1 MIEEVESTGGRA
13 EEDPVTGAAKQSK
26 GRKKKRKA

>member
-1 MIEEVESTGGRA
+1 MIEEVESTGGKQ

-26 GRKKKRKA
+26 GRKKRR

>member
-13 EEDPVTGAAKQSK
+13 EEDPVTGVAVKSK